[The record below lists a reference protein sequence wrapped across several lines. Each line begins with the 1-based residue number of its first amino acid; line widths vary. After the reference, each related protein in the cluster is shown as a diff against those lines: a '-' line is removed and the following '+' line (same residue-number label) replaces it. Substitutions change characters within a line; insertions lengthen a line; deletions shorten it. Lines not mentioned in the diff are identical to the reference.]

1 VEDGEER
8 AHRGKDIDGEVGGS
22 GGRRRAVLVVFKTSR
37 SDDGVQ
43 GEATMVMARR
53 RRQVLPG
60 TWMRCDWS

>member
-22 GGRRRAVLVVFKTSR
+22 GGHRRAVLVVFKTSR

-43 GEATMVMARR
+43 GEAAKVMARR
-53 RRQVLPG
+53 WRRVLPG
-60 TWMRCDWS
+60 TGTRCDWS